1 MNILDFLLH
10 NFFIVLAVIAGI
22 VSFFKG
28 SLSSEKQEKETKR
41 AQKPFVPQQTSPM
54 RKRVEQEIKKRQRS
68 TESLEEKLKEAKQQ
82 VENEIAV
89 PPLVPRVHVKK
100 EKVEAPAPSLH
111 VSKKQ
116 VVQGVIWSEILGPP
130 RSKNP
135 YHSRT
140 QR

>member
-1 MNILDFLLH
+1 VNILDFLLH

-22 VSFFKG
+22 ISFFKG
-28 SLSSEKQEKETKR
+28 SLSSDTKEKETKR
-41 AQKPFVPQQTSPM
+41 APKPFVPQQTSPM
-54 RKRVEQEIKKRQRS
+54 RKRVEQEIKKRQQS

-82 VENEIAV
+82 VKAEI
-89 PPLVPRVHVKK
+89 PVPRVVPHVRAKK
-100 EKVEAPAPSLH
+100 EKVAPTAPSLH

-135 YHSRT
+135 YHS
-140 QR
+140 QRQR